1 MRHRILTVPVA
12 LLLATF
18 LGAAGTT
25 LTTIYFPPSDSGSPL
40 DVLMRGQFA
49 AILAETR
56 EPVLHDAQRQHLRG
70 PRDGLYGQRVR
81 SRFSASSGRRTG
93 VVMSTIRN
101 FGFSDLGVPIERSVV
116 EKPIPGA
123 AFTRLLDEIQRQ
135 NFFTMA
141 STGTVATVDAPVCL
155 IEVFDGRAYPLRV
168 PRAMPA
174 QHAVRRG
181 RDARHRDRRRRV
193 VRELSAATSRGR
205 RCARPR
211 RDRDLFRS
219 RTRRS

>member
-1 MRHRILTVPVA
+1 MRHRILTLPVA

-56 EPVLHDAQRQHLRG
+56 EPVLHEARAGNTYAVRVTAYTVRGSVTFLRFE
-70 PRDGLYGQRVR
+70 RKADG
-81 SRFSASSGRRTG
+81 S
-93 VVMSTIRN
+93 VMSTIRN
-101 FGFSDLGVPIERSVV
+101 FGFTELGAPLERSVV

-135 NFFTMA
+135 SFFTMA
-141 STGTVATVDAPVCL
+141 SAGTVATVDAPVCL
-155 IEVFDGRAYPLRV
+155 IEVFDGRAFHSAFRAQC
-168 PRAMPA
+168 PRNTPFG
-174 QHAVRRG
+174 AV
-181 RDARHRDRRRRV
+181 
-193 VRELSAATSRGR
+193 ATRATEIAGIES
-205 RCARPR
+205 
-211 RDRDLFRS
+211 FVN
-219 RTRRS
+219 